1 MRDAVACDRL
11 LFLLPA
17 VLTQLQLSSTSVFKP
32 LMQVTLGTNYFGPLL
47 LTQLLLDNLKANVP
61 APIVNQGG
69 PIGQLSGGVSTG
81 MTSSK
86 AHPVSPVS

>member
-17 VLTQLQLSSTSVFKP
+17 VLTQLQLRAPRVTATSVFKP

-47 LTQLLLDNLKANVP
+47 LTQLLLDNLKANAP
-61 APIVNQGG
+61 ARIVN
-69 PIGQLSGGVSTG
+69 
-81 MTSSK
+81 
-86 AHPVSPVS
+86 